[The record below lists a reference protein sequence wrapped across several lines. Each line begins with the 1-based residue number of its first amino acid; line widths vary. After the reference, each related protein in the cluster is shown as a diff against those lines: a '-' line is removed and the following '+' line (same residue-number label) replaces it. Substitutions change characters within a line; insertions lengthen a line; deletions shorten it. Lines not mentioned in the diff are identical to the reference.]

1 MENSGNPKA
10 FGNGRFTFSSSGEF
24 NAPYKFENLLKLIVL
39 GAGAGVIASVTFIS
53 VKVMRDAINSF
64 PQGTQGDPRLFCAL
78 VAAFVIITTAV
89 VTFLVA
95 GFTVKHI
102 GSGFRCSYASND
114 EKMVLNYG
122 KTEFTIFYQDVDL
135 VEFSPRSFFNKINGY
150 DVQIRENGKI
160 LEFSIVSDSYI
171 SEKSTPFFIIKR
183 QMERLRTA
191 TIDPDDENRTEREI
205 ALNIGS
211 GRAISQAEIER
222 ARNKK
227 ASVYDRLNDLIGA
240 EDAPSIEESESSD
253 NIGEYVS
260 PYEGKVSP
268 TSEGFAGDMPKASKR
283 FENPNH
289 EFVVREGDT
298 RERDLYEVM
307 KMGSF
312 YVMPDKK
319 VFVVSQILWIAV
331 GLVAGFIPAFIVN
344 YYVGLYFL
352 NVAMILFLAIEAAA
366 AVWFFLHGLSHQH
379 GREYK
384 YRADGRSF
392 KITSRGKPEENIL
405 YSEVT
410 GVTYTPKKLFGKPYA
425 LNVSIVTNHITLN
438 YRYMYPRFGRELKE
452 SELPFEIIKE
462 NIRDE

>member
-1 MENSGNPKA
+1 MENSSNTKIN
-10 FGNGRFTFSSSGEF
+10 GNGRFALSSSGEF
-24 NAPYKFENLLKLIVL
+24 NAPYKFENLIKLIVL
-39 GAGAGVIASVTFIS
+39 AAGVGFIALVTFTS

-64 PQGTQGDPRLFCAL
+64 PQETSGDPRLFCAL
-78 VAAFVIITTAV
+78 VAAFVIISAAV
-89 VTFLVA
+89 VTFLIVGLTIKSIGT
-95 GFTVKHI
+95 GFKC
-102 GSGFRCSYASND
+102 RYAAND

-135 VEFSPRSFFNKINGY
+135 VEFSPRSFLNKINGY
-150 DVQIRENGKI
+150 DVQIRVNGEI

-183 QMERLRTA
+183 QMERLRTI

-240 EDAPSIEESESSD
+240 ENAPSIEESESAE
-253 NIGEYVS
+253 NIGGYVS

-268 TSEGFAGDMPKASKR
+268 TAEGFAGDMPKASKR

-298 RERDLYEVM
+298 RERDLYEIM

-312 YVMPDKK
+312 YVTPDKK
-319 VFVVSQILWIAV
+319 TMVVSLTLWFLIGAVVGFFVGAIAV
-331 GLVAGFIPAFIVN
+331 FFTHLPFIDYLTTIAGGI
-344 YYVGLYFL
+344 Y
-352 NVAMILFLAIEAAA
+352 
-366 AVWFFLHGLSHQH
+366 FFLHGMAHQH
-379 GREYK
+379 GIEYK

-392 KITSRGKPEENIL
+392 KITARGKPEENIL
-405 YSEVT
+405 YSEVA
-410 GVTYTPKKLFGKPYA
+410 GVTYTPKTLFGKPYA
-425 LNVSIVTNHITLN
+425 LNVSIVTNRVTLN
-438 YRYMYPRFGRELKE
+438 YLYMYPRFGRVLKE
-452 SELPFEIIKE
+452 SELPFAIIKE
-462 NIRDE
+462 NIQD

>member
-1 MENSGNPKA
+1 MGNSGNPKA
-10 FGNGRFTFSSSGEF
+10 IGNGRFALSSSGEF

-39 GAGAGVIASVTFIS
+39 GAGAGLIALVTFTS
-53 VKVMRDAINSF
+53 VKVMRDTINSF
-64 PQGTQGDPRLFCAL
+64 PQGAGGDPRLFCAL
-78 VAAFVIITTAV
+78 VAAFVIITTTV
-89 VTFLVA
+89 VTFLVTGLTIKSIGT
-95 GFTVKHI
+95 GFKCRY
-102 GSGFRCSYASND
+102 SAND

-171 SEKSTPFFIIKR
+171 SEKSTPFFIIKF
-183 QMERLRTA
+183 QMDRLRTV

-227 ASVYDRLNDLIGA
+227 ASVYDRLNDLMDTPA
-240 EDAPSIEESESSD
+240 IEESESSD
-253 NIGEYVS
+253 NIGEYIS

-268 TSEGFAGDMPKASKR
+268 TAEGYAGDMPKASKK

-289 EFVVREGDT
+289 EFIVREGDT

-319 VFVVSQILWIAV
+319 ELVVSQILWIAV
-331 GLVAGFIPAFIVN
+331 GLVAGFIPAYIVN
-344 YYVGLYFL
+344 YYVGLYLF
-352 NVAMILFLAIEAAA
+352 NVAMVLFFAIEAAA
-366 AVWFFLHGLSHQH
+366 AIWFFLHGLSHQH

-405 YSEVT
+405 YSEVA
-410 GVTYTPKKLFGKPYA
+410 GVTYTPKTLFGKPYA
-425 LNVSIVTNHITLN
+425 LNVSIVTNRVTLN
-438 YRYMYPRFGRELKE
+438 YRYMYPRFGRMLKE
-452 SELPFEIIKE
+452 SELPFAIIKE
-462 NIRDE
+462 NIQN